1 MYIVIIFHAN
11 WLGSCQWVM
20 GFRSNSTPKD
30 VPYPGVPFLPPP
42 PPPPPPKKVSSQEG
56 KLAGRKKNINN
67 NGRI

>member
-1 MYIVIIFHAN
+1 MYIVIIFDAN

-20 GFRSNSTPKD
+20 GFRSNSTAKD
-30 VPYPGVPFLPPP
+30 VPYPGVPILPPQ
-42 PPPPPPKKVSSQEG
+42 KGSSQGG